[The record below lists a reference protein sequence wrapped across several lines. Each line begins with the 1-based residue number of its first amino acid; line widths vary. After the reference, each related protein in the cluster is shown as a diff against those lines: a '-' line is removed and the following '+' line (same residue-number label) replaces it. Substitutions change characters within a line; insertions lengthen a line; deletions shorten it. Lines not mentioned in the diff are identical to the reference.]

1 MNIKILFFAK
11 IRELLNIE
19 NTVIELNE
27 QSTLND
33 LINILHKNYP
43 IIKNIFVIYSL
54 NKEYIYD
61 NNIIL
66 NNNDIIALI
75 PPISGG

>member
-11 IRELLNIE
+11 IRELLDIE

-27 QSTLND
+27 QCTLND
-33 LINILHKNYP
+33 LINILHAEYP
-43 IIKNIFVIYSL
+43 ILKNIYVVYSI
-54 NKEYIYD
+54 NQEYVYN

-66 NNNDIIALI
+66 NKNDIIALI